1 MGGYKGDGSHSITVK
16 KFQTLSLS
24 VPERADSLQKAQGNL
39 PIRSVRV
46 AREGG

>member
-1 MGGYKGDGSHSITVK
+1 MFSKKALLVCMDALSIKTTDVSPGW
-16 KFQTLSLS
+16 T
-24 VPERADSLQKAQGNL
+24 DSLQKAQGNL